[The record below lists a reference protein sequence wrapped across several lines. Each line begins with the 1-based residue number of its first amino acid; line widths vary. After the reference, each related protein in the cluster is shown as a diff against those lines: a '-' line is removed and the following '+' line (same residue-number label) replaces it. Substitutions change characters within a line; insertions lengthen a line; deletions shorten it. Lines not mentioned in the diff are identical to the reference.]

1 MPENFHIFSGKKMEH
16 LPPNPLFHKPQSIVA
31 AKNILYAVLFLEI
44 ITWTVA
50 RWLPG
55 GNLPV
60 TTQTVVTMIVTVAVM
75 FALIK
80 CVTMGMKWARV
91 VLLVLFLLGLVAYA
105 WAFNVWWH
113 TNILIAV
120 LSLLQTILEAV
131 ALGFLFAR
139 ESTLWFDRVREKA
152 KDEPH
157 QMKHPE

>member
-1 MPENFHIFSGKKMEH
+1 MEH
-16 LPPNPLFHKPQSIVA
+16 LPPNPLFHKPQSLVA

-44 ITWTVA
+44 ITWAVA
-50 RWLPG
+50 RWMPG
-55 GNLPV
+55 SYSPV
-60 TTQTVVTMIVTVAVM
+60 SAQTVVTLIVTVAIL

-105 WAFNVWWH
+105 WAFNVVWQ

-120 LSLLQTILEAV
+120 LSLLQTVLEAV

-152 KDEPH
+152 ADEPH
-157 QMKHPE
+157 KMKRPE

>member
-1 MPENFHIFSGKKMEH
+1 MEH
-16 LPPNPLFHKPQSIVA
+16 PSPGPLFHKPQSIVA

-44 ITWTVA
+44 ITWAIA
-50 RWLPG
+50 RWMPG

-60 TTQTVVTMIVTVAVM
+60 TAQTVVTLIVTVAII

-80 CVTMGMKWARV
+80 FVTMGMKWARV
-91 VLLVLFLLGLVAYA
+91 VLLVLFILGLVVY
-105 WAFNVWWH
+105 VWGFRIVWQ

-120 LSLLQTILEAV
+120 LSLLQTVLEAV

-152 KDEPH
+152 ADEPH
-157 QMKHPE
+157 K